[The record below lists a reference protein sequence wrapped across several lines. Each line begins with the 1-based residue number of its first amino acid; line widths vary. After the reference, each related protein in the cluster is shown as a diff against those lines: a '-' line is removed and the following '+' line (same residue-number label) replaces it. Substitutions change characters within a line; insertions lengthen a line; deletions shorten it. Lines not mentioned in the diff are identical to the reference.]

1 MKILIHIALISLL
14 FSCAQ
19 QAALTGGDK
28 DTTPPKIITD
38 KTVPKQLSTFFSSK
52 TITLEFDEYIALKS
66 IKKNFFV
73 NPPIKEINIEEKGKT
88 ISITINETL
97 KENTTYTFN
106 FGDAI
111 QDITEN
117 NILKDFKYV
126 VSTGSFIDSNFF
138 EGSVYDAFSK
148 KPLENTKVFL
158 FDHKIDTFH
167 KELLPNYITSV
178 NEDGSFKFDYL
189 TPNQFY
195 LISIEDLNS
204 NNRFD
209 QKTEKIGFLNTPIIP
224 IAIKDTNALTA
235 TILLFPQKK
244 ALQLIEKTYSFPGKV
259 TLVFNQKVDSISF
272 LPSNYNLIPLVKKYP
287 SDSLEYWTE
296 NLNESLLKIIAASP
310 MFDSTK
316 TISITTAKPQDVD
329 SVFSFKEKNLSN
341 IKPGLPLLL
350 TFNHPIKAID
360 TSKMALLIDSVEHE
374 INCSINTEIFSLF
387 FPANKQ
393 TKYTFLAE
401 PGAFKS
407 IYGFTNDSIKVLINL
422 KKENDFGA
430 ILLKLSTKDS
440 VDFITHLIKNDKL
453 VQSFSSSKFKLEETI
468 INLNPGNYNL
478 RIIKDSDGNGKWSA
492 GNFNIY
498 KQPEQVYYYNKPIEI
513 KAGWDVEVIW
523 DFK

>member
-1 MKILIHIALISLL
+1 MRVILNIALIFL
-14 FSCAQ
+14 FYSCAQ
-19 QAALTGGDK
+19 QAALTGGEK
-28 DTTPPKIITD
+28 DTTPPNIIAN
-38 KTVPKQLSTFFSSK
+38 KTIPKHLSTLFKSK
-52 TITLEFDEYIALKS
+52 TITIEFDEYISLKS

-73 NPPIKEINIEEKGKT
+73 NPPIKEITVEEKGK
-88 ISITINETL
+88 IIAITINETL

-138 EGSVYDAFSK
+138 EGTVYDAFSK
-148 KPLENTKVFL
+148 KPLENSKVFL

-178 NEDGSFKFDYL
+178 NESGYFRFDYL
-189 TPNQFY
+189 TQKQFH

-204 NNRFD
+204 NNNFD
-209 QKTEKIGFLNTPIIP
+209 AKTEKIGFINNPVFP
-224 IAIKDTNALTA
+224 IAIKDTNALVPN
-235 TILLFPQKK
+235 ILLFPQKK
-244 ALQLIEKTYSFPGKV
+244 ALQLIEKKYSFPGKV
-259 TLVFNQKVDSISF
+259 MLVFNQKVDSLSF
-272 LPSNYNLIPLVKKYP
+272 SPSNCKLIPLTRKYP

-296 NLNESLLKIIAASP
+296 TLNESLLKIYAYSP

-316 TISITTAKPQDVD
+316 TISITTTKPKKSD
-329 SVFSFKEKNLSN
+329 SLFSFKEKNLSN

-350 TFNHPIKAID
+350 NFNHPIESID
-360 TSKMALLIDSVEHE
+360 TSKMALLIDSVKHG
-374 INCSINTEIFSLF
+374 INCTINKEMFSLF
-387 FPANKQ
+387 FPINKQ

-407 IYGFTNDSIKVLINL
+407 IYGFTNDSIKVLINI

-430 ILLKLSTKDS
+430 ILLKLTTKDS
-440 VDFITHLIKNDKL
+440 VDFIAHLIKNNKI
-453 VQSFSSSKFKLEETI
+453 VRSFASSKFKLEETI
-468 INLNPGNYNL
+468 PQLNPGNYNL
-478 RIIKDSDGNGKWSA
+478 RIIKDSDANGKWSS
-492 GNFNIY
+492 GNFNLY
-498 KQPEQVYYYNKPIEI
+498 RQPEQVYYYNKPIEI